1 MTAQSLTPR
10 NHAVTSGK
18 APLESVAHRIGDCYW
33 RNEYGWELLT
43 GKIAPCWLSLN
54 CRYKTE
60 IQRLLRYRN
69 RASTHAKQK
78 SLASL
83 KAVPR
88 KATKRVWYCLTS
100 CDRFVCNHWTWSS
113 CKGDKLYQ
121 EEMALASSF
130 KLAFQVSLTGCSYT
144 YRLLNRNLYF
154 QAGVP
159 ICRCPIYQY
168 ISDQGQPL
176 LHTYSIVQQGWT
188 SMKNRLRSGKYSST

>member
-18 APLESVAHRIGDCYW
+18 APLESVAPRIGDCYW

-43 GKIAPCWLSLN
+43 GKIVPCWLSLN
-54 CRYKTE
+54 NSK
-60 IQRLLRYRN
+60 LLRYIEIGLAHMQSRN
-69 RASTHAKQK
+69 LWLHWRRCQGRQQK
-78 SLASL
+78 EF
-83 KAVPR
+83 
-88 KATKRVWYCLTS
+88 ATLQECSTS

>member
-1 MTAQSLTPR
+1 MGENFLR
-10 NHAVTSGK
+10 GK
-18 APLESVAHRIGDCYW
+18 QRPS
-33 RNEYGWELLT
+33 
-43 GKIAPCWLSLN
+43 CWLSLN
-54 CRYKTE
+54 CYDIE
-60 IQRLLRYRN
+60 IGLAHLQSRN
-69 RASTHAKQK
+69 PWLHWRRCQGRQQK
-78 SLASL
+78 EF
-83 KAVPR
+83 
-88 KATKRVWYCLTS
+88 ATLQECSTS

-168 ISDQGQPL
+168 ISDQGQPF
-176 LHTYSIVQQGWT
+176 LHILNSTARVDFYEKTTTFWKVQ
-188 SMKNRLRSGKYSST
+188 